1 MFDKILKTLQD
12 ASESIMDQASNLGE
26 GAKEKTNKLIEDW
39 MLVFPRLEAYG
50 LEITSLALG
59 VALSPSLEVE
69 LKGKHENFTQDRL
82 QQILDAN
89 KSNAAI
95 TSVFS
100 TVKTAYSLH
109 RKIYA
114 SQREPLIV
122 KVRIKL
128 SPEIKVFI
136 GEPIIQ

>member
-1 MFDKILKTLQD
+1 MFDKIIKTLQD

-26 GAKEKTNKLIEDW
+26 GAKEKTNKLIDDW

-50 LEITSLALG
+50 LEITSLSLG

-69 LKGKHENFTQDRL
+69 MKGKHENFTQERL
-82 QQILDAN
+82 QQILDSN
-89 KSNAAI
+89 KNNAAI

-100 TVKTAYSLH
+100 TVKTAYNLH